1 MNRGQR
7 IAEGKVE
14 VTGASDGLKR
24 AVDGKGGGLPK
35 VTQELWLGRG
45 EGDLGL
51 PNGVVTEEVD
61 LVYGLPAVA
70 MAHFGG
76 AVGGKDDERNAAL
89 AGLDDGW
96 KVVGARCA

>member
-1 MNRGQR
+1 M
-7 IAEGKVE
+7 
-14 VTGASDGLKR
+14 TGAAERLKR
-24 AVDGKGGGLPK
+24 AVDGKGGGLAQ
-35 VTQELWLGRG
+35 VTQEVWLGGG
-45 EGDLGL
+45 EGDFGL

-96 KVVGARCA
+96 KVVGACCA